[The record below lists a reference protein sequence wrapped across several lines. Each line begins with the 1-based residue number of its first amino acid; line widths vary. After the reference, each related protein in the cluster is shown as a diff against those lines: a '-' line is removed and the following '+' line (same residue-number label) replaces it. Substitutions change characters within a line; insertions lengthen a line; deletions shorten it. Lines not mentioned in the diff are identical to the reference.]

1 MLVFGVNDPNIT
13 HSTQFIFVFWIINL
27 LISSSLKTQKIDVH
41 CTAATPS
48 LSNTYDSII
57 SFIYVQASVQY
68 TMADIEKIAQQL
80 SYLFFYLDN

>member
-1 MLVFGVNDPNIT
+1 M
-13 HSTQFIFVFWIINL
+13 
-27 LISSSLKTQKIDVH
+27 H

-80 SYLFFYLDN
+80 SYLFFYLDNW